1 MNTKRITT
9 EIAQAADAIRAGQLV
24 AVPTETVYGLAG
36 NGLDP
41 DAVAQ
46 IYEVKGRPAV
56 KPLSLMVHDASAM
69 AHYCV
74 DVPPAAYSLAEACW
88 PGPLTI
94 VLRAQACGPEI
105 VRAGGETVGLRCPD
119 HPATLALIEAA
130 QLPLAAPS
138 ANPSG
143 APSPKTADDVLAYFD
158 GQIAAVIDGGPCGSG
173 RESTRVD
180 LSRTPYRIL
189 RSAAVPDDAVWDAL
203 VQKMHIVGITGG
215 TGCGKTTVGRTILR
229 LYEPTAGEVIF
240 DGTGAGGVARE
251 DGPRLAYLGH
261 ATFVYPGLSALEN
274 LQFWARAHGLR
285 PSRAELLAL
294 LEHVGLAAHA
304 EERAGVF
311 SRGMAQRLNLARV
324 LLLDADL
331 VLLDEP
337 GTGLDVISMA
347 LVRREMLAARERG
360 ACVIVVSHDL
370 AGDSPLADRLLLLE
384 NRRLAYDGPPQGR
397 AAVDSVLNAA
407 TGDVA
412 APTAGEVP
420 A

>member
-1 MNTKRITT
+1 MLRLENLAK
-9 EIAQAADAIRAGQLV
+9 L
-24 AVPTETVYGLAG
+24 YGLKVVFKGVSCRFTAGSITLLAGG
-36 NGLDP
+36 NGAGKSTL
-41 DAVAQ
+41 
-46 IYEVKGRPAV
+46 
-56 KPLSLMVHDASAM
+56 
-69 AHYCV
+69 
-74 DVPPAAYSLAEACW
+74 
-88 PGPLTI
+88 
-94 VLRAQACGPEI
+94 LRI
-105 VRAGGETVGLRCPD
+105 IAG
-119 HPATLALIEAA
+119 
-130 QLPLAAPS
+130 
-138 ANPSG
+138 
-143 APSPKTADDVLAYFD
+143 
-158 GQIAAVIDGGPCGSG
+158 
-173 RESTRVD
+173 
-180 LSRTPYRIL
+180 LSRP
-189 RSAAVPDDAVWDAL
+189 S
-203 VQKMHIVGITGG
+203 
-215 TGCGKTTVGRTILR
+215 
-229 LYEPTAGEVIF
+229 AGEVIF

-324 LLLDADL
+324 LL
-331 VLLDEP
+331 DEP
-337 GTGLDVISMA
+337 GTGLDVNSMA

-384 NRRLAYDGPPQGR
+384 NRRLAYDGPPQGL

>member
-1 MNTKRITT
+1 MLRLENLAK
-9 EIAQAADAIRAGQLV
+9 L
-24 AVPTETVYGLAG
+24 YGLKVVFKGVSCRFTAGSITLLAGG
-36 NGLDP
+36 NGAGKSTL
-41 DAVAQ
+41 
-46 IYEVKGRPAV
+46 
-56 KPLSLMVHDASAM
+56 
-69 AHYCV
+69 
-74 DVPPAAYSLAEACW
+74 
-88 PGPLTI
+88 
-94 VLRAQACGPEI
+94 LRI
-105 VRAGGETVGLRCPD
+105 IAG
-119 HPATLALIEAA
+119 
-130 QLPLAAPS
+130 
-138 ANPSG
+138 
-143 APSPKTADDVLAYFD
+143 
-158 GQIAAVIDGGPCGSG
+158 
-173 RESTRVD
+173 
-180 LSRTPYRIL
+180 LSRP
-189 RSAAVPDDAVWDAL
+189 S
-203 VQKMHIVGITGG
+203 
-215 TGCGKTTVGRTILR
+215 
-229 LYEPTAGEVIF
+229 AGEVIF

-285 PSRAELLAL
+285 PSRAELLTL

-337 GTGLDVISMA
+337 GTGLDVNSMA

-384 NRRLAYDGPPQGR
+384 NRRLAYDGPPQGL
-397 AAVDSVLNAA
+397 AAVDSVLNTA
-407 TGDVA
+407 TGNVA
-412 APTAGEVP
+412 ASTAGEVP